1 MLAERGYVRWEKRYV
16 RRDGESVWADVSVA
30 IVRDAFGEPR
40 FKIAIAN
47 DITERKALE
56 SQLCQSQKLE
66 AVGRLA
72 GGVAH
77 DFNNLLTAII
87 GYASLLLSRTDVPAE
102 VTREAGEIS
111 HAAERAAL
119 ITRQLLAFSRRQVL
133 YPRVL
138 DLNAVVR
145 RTVTML
151 ERLIGE
157 DVKVRQSL
165 ADDLKAVRV
174 DPGQL
179 EQVVLNLVLNAR
191 DAMPGGGRLT
201 IETRNAG
208 ERIELVVQDTG
219 VGMDAATRDRIFEPF
234 FTTREGLGNGLG
246 LATVYGIVEQSGGEI
261 VVVSAPEAGA
271 TFHVLLPA
279 VDEAPTVESVQ
290 GEARGGTET
299 VLLVEDEEMLRRLAR
314 RVLSQHGYTVLEA
327 GDGDEAL
334 TVAEAT
340 GSPIDLVLTDVVM
353 PNLSGPELGERISA
367 LQPLAK
373 VVYMSGYLDAD
384 GASSAIAR
392 GAEFIAKPFTPS
404 AVIAKIRGVLD
415 GAP

>member
-1 MLAERGYVRWEKRYV
+1 M
-16 RRDGESVWADVSVA
+16 
-30 IVRDAFGEPR
+30 
-40 FKIAIAN
+40 
-47 DITERKALE
+47 
-56 SQLCQSQKLE
+56 
-66 AVGRLA
+66 
-72 GGVAH
+72 
-77 DFNNLLTAII
+77 
-87 GYASLLLSRTDVPAE
+87 
-102 VTREAGEIS
+102 
-111 HAAERAAL
+111 
-119 ITRQLLAFSRRQVL
+119 
-133 YPRVL
+133 
-138 DLNAVVR
+138 
-145 RTVTML
+145 
-151 ERLIGE
+151 
-157 DVKVRQSL
+157 
-165 ADDLKAVRV
+165 
-174 DPGQL
+174 
-179 EQVVLNLVLNAR
+179 
-191 DAMPGGGRLT
+191 
-201 IETRNAG
+201 
-208 ERIELVVQDTG
+208 
-219 VGMDAATRDRIFEPF
+219 
-234 FTTREGLGNGLG
+234 
-246 LATVYGIVEQSGGEI
+246 
-261 VVVSAPEAGA
+261 SAPEAGA

-373 VVYMSGYLDAD
+373 VVYMSGYMDAH

-404 AVIAKIRGVLD
+404 ALIAKIRGVLD

>member
-1 MLAERGYVRWEKRYV
+1 
-16 RRDGESVWADVSVA
+16 
-30 IVRDAFGEPR
+30 
-40 FKIAIAN
+40 
-47 DITERKALE
+47 
-56 SQLCQSQKLE
+56 
-66 AVGRLA
+66 
-72 GGVAH
+72 
-77 DFNNLLTAII
+77 
-87 GYASLLLSRTDVPAE
+87 
-102 VTREAGEIS
+102 
-111 HAAERAAL
+111 
-119 ITRQLLAFSRRQVL
+119 
-133 YPRVL
+133 
-138 DLNAVVR
+138 
-145 RTVTML
+145 
-151 ERLIGE
+151 
-157 DVKVRQSL
+157 
-165 ADDLKAVRV
+165 
-174 DPGQL
+174 
-179 EQVVLNLVLNAR
+179 
-191 DAMPGGGRLT
+191 
-201 IETRNAG
+201 
-208 ERIELVVQDTG
+208 
-219 VGMDAATRDRIFEPF
+219 MDAATRDRIFEPF

-261 VVVSAPEAGA
+261 VVVSAPERERPSTCSSRRSTRRRLRERA
-271 TFHVLLPA
+271 
-279 VDEAPTVESVQ
+279 
-290 GEARGGTET
+290 GEARRGTET

-404 AVIAKIRGVLD
+404 ALIAKIRGVLD